1 MYKRQLW
8 LTLATG
14 LDGTPMPSYAA
25 VPADEL
31 WALAAWVRA
40 RAGLPDTAGRTL
52 PPDADEQLG
61 WRIDV
66 EER

>member
-1 MYKRQLW
+1 MGDLW

-14 LDGTPMPSYAA
+14 FDGTPMPSYATA
-25 VPADEL
+25 SREDL

-40 RAGLPDTAGRTL
+40 RAGLPASGTRAL
-52 PPDADEQLG
+52 PPDAEEQMG